1 MKVSSILVISVI
13 IKLHKMDIFR
23 HILSLN
29 MKVSDILVTS
39 VIIKERGG
47 TIFGHIFSLNIM
59 LFSIPKISGII
70 KLHSRVVF
78 RDISSDLHL
87 LGDGYNEAEDR
98 EGLLAQDSCVD
109 NHNIGN
115 CKLVVKT
122 RYCGNKYVLCQVL
135 LQVLHPG
142 RWGMKKQRE
151 LFPGQIPYK

>member
-1 MKVSSILVISVI
+1 MTINCDSETFRVHKYFLCSSGWS
-13 IKLHKMDIFR
+13 KNLH
-23 HILSLN
+23 
-29 MKVSDILVTS
+29 
-39 VIIKERGG
+39 
-47 TIFGHIFSLNIM
+47 GHR
-59 LFSIPKISGII
+59 P
-70 KLHSRVVF
+70 RPA
-78 RDISSDLHL
+78 RDLHL

-109 NHNIGN
+109 NHKIGN

-135 LQVLHPG
+135 LQVLHPD